1 MALEELYREVIL
13 DHYRNP
19 RHKGTLDHATVHAD
33 GQNPSCGDEFS
44 LELDV
49 ADGVIVDVATQ
60 GQGCSISQASGSM
73 MADVIVGKTIEEVR
87 EFAAKFRVMMAI
99 DEGKNPV
106 DLARPGAVLGDL
118 EALQGVRKF
127 PVRIKCA
134 DLPWTT
140 LADALDRVE
149 LQESVDSGGAGSRGK
164 PGT

>member
-19 RHKGTLDHATVHAD
+19 RHKGTLPHAHYRAE

-44 LELDV
+44 LELEIE
-49 ADGVIVDVATQ
+49 DGVIVAVATQ

-73 MADVIVGKTIEEVR
+73 MADIVKGKSIAEVEDLAGKFRLMMSIEEG
-87 EFAAKFRVMMAI
+87 E
-99 DEGKNPV
+99 NPV
-106 DLARPGAVLGDL
+106 DPARPGAVLGDL

-134 DLPWTT
+134 DLPWVT
-140 LADALDRVE
+140 LADALE
-149 LQESVDSGGAGSRGK
+149 AAKASQ
-164 PGT
+164 

>member
-19 RHKGTLDHATVHAD
+19 RHKGRLDDAQFHAD
-33 GQNPSCGDEFS
+33 GMNPSCGDEFS
-44 LELDV
+44 LDV
-49 ADGVIVDVATQ
+49 TVHDNIIVDVGTQ

-73 MADVIVGKTIEEVR
+73 MADAIVGKSLDEVR
-87 EFAAKFRVMMAI
+87 ELTSLFKRMMAI
-99 DEGKNPV
+99 EEGESPV
-106 DLARPGAVLGDL
+106 DPARPGAVLGDL

-140 LADALDRVE
+140 LTDAL
-149 LQESVDSGGAGSRGK
+149 QHAS
-164 PGT
+164 

>member
-19 RHKGTLDHATVHAD
+19 RHRGVIADAQCHAE
-33 GQNPSCGDEFS
+33 GLNPSCGDEFS
-44 LELDV
+44 LDLKIVDN
-49 ADGVIVDVATQ
+49 VIVDVATQ

-73 MADVIVGKTIEEVR
+73 MADAIVGKTIDEVR
-87 EFAAKFRVMMAI
+87 GLTSDFKRMMAI
-99 DEGKNPV
+99 EEGESPV
-106 DLARPGAVLGDL
+106 DPARPGSVLGDL

-140 LADALDRVE
+140 LTNAL
-149 LQESVDSGGAGSRGK
+149 QQAS
-164 PGT
+164 